1 MRHDRGL
8 GQQIWSFNFLNIKLA
23 IVIMVL
29 GIELR
34 ALAILRKITTTELYP
49 ILEIIRKVYK
59 LKWVFFFILFFT
71 DLEENWLK

>member
-1 MRHDRGL
+1 
-8 GQQIWSFNFLNIKLA
+8 
-23 IVIMVL
+23 MVL